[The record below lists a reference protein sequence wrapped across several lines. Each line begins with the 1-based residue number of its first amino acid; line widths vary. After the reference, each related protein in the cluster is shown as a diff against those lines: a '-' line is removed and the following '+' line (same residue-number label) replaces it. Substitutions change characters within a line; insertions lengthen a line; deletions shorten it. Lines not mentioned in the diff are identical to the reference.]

1 MSLLGIGLVT
11 QLALALLSV
20 VAAVAAPVSH
30 RARLSGGAALLLGL
44 AGAGTGALALGGHTG
59 IVSAP
64 LTVGLG
70 LDAEVTLAPDRL
82 GGLFMVLAGAVGAV
96 AALYAIGYA
105 RGPAGSRTG
114 WAAFAVFLLGL
125 QLVPASGD
133 VVAFLLTWELMAVGS
148 TVLVLAEHEHRDQV
162 RSAGLWYAAMTH
174 LSFLFLLAGF
184 AVLAVNAHSSDFT
197 AIAVAGRVD
206 AGPAGLAY
214 VLLTLGFVTK
224 AGLVP
229 VHVWLPRA
237 HPEAPSHVS
246 AVMSA
251 AMVKMGVY
259 GVILTTTRLLPGG
272 PRWWGLVLLVLALP
286 SALYGILQAS
296 VTSDLK
302 RLLAYSTTEN
312 VGLILSAVAVS
323 LLASSSGDSA
333 VAGVAMVAALMLTL
347 SHAAFKTVLFLGAGA
362 LLHATGE
369 RDLDRLGGLV
379 RAMPR
384 TAVAFGIACL
394 GAAALPVTSGFAAEW
409 VLLQALIH
417 GDGRDRLTSAL
428 LPAAIAVV
436 ALTAGLALLTFVKAF
451 GIGFLARPRS
461 PGAAAAHE
469 ATGPMTAAMLI
480 GAAAVL
486 GLGLAPGLA
495 AGAAA
500 TALRATGG
508 SGGSGGSGSSGG
520 SGGSGSSGGGLSGAV
535 SSGIGWGVDLPG
547 IQAYLNPWA
556 LTLLALAVTLPIVVV
571 TWALARRHPRRDV
584 DLVWGGG
591 GVRTSPRM
599 QYTATSFAEPLVR
612 VFDDALR
619 PTRDLR
625 VTHAEESR
633 YLVSEI
639 SFQQHLEDRVETSLY
654 RPAITVVDRAGDL
667 ARLVQNGSIH
677 RYLAFSFAALL
688 LVLVVVAW

>member
-1 MSLLGIGLVT
+1 MSLLEVGLVA
-11 QLALALLSV
+11 QLALALLAV
-20 VAAVAAPVSH
+20 TAAVAAPTPL
-30 RARLSGGAALLLGL
+30 RPLLAGGATLLLGL
-44 AGAGTGALALGGHTG
+44 SGVATGALALGGHTG

-70 LDAEVTLAPDRL
+70 LDARMTLAPDRL
-82 GGLFMVLAGAVGAV
+82 GGLFMLLAGAVGAV
-96 AALYAIGYA
+96 AALYSIGYV

-114 WAAFAVFLLGL
+114 CAAFAVFLLGL

-133 VVAFLLTWELMAVGS
+133 VVAFLLTWELMAIGS
-148 TVLVLAEHEHRDQV
+148 TILVLAEHGRRDQV

-184 AVLAVNAHSSDFT
+184 AVLTVAGHSSSF
-197 AIAVAGRVD
+197 AALAAGRISGD
-206 AGPAGLAY
+206 RAGLAF
-214 VLLTLGFVTK
+214 VLLTIGFATK

-259 GVILTTTRLLPGG
+259 GVVLTVTRLLPGG
-272 PRWWGLVLLVLALP
+272 PRWWGLLVLALALP

-312 VGLILSAVAVS
+312 VGLILSAVAIS
-323 LLASSSGDSA
+323 MLAASSGDSA

-362 LLHATGE
+362 LLHATAE

-379 RAMPR
+379 RTMPR
-384 TAVAFGIACL
+384 TAVAFGVACL

-417 GDGRDRLTSAL
+417 GDTRDRLTSAL

-451 GIGFLARPRS
+451 GIAFMARPRS
-461 PGAAAAHE
+461 PGATTAHE
-469 ATGPMTAAMLI
+469 VNRPMTAAMLI

-486 GLGLAPGLA
+486 ALGLAPGLA
-495 AGAAA
+495 ATAAA
-500 TALRATGG
+500 TALRSAGVV
-508 SGGSGGSGSSGG
+508 
-520 SGGSGSSGGGLSGAV
+520 GAV
-535 SSGIGWGVDLPG
+535 GAATTASAAAAVGTGAGWGVALPG
-547 IQAYLNPWA
+547 IGAHLDPLA
-556 LTLLALAVTLPIVVV
+556 LTLLALAVTLPVVLV
-571 TWALARRHPRRDV
+571 TWLLARRHPRRDV

-612 VFDDALR
+612 VFDDALQ

-625 VTHAEESR
+625 VTHAGESR
-633 YLVSEI
+633 YLVQDI
-639 SFQQHLEDRVETSLY
+639 SFHQHLDDRVEKSLY
-654 RPAITVVDRAGDL
+654 RPAITVLDRAGDL

-677 RYLAFSFAALL
+677 RYLGFSFVALL
-688 LVLVVVAW
+688 VVLVAVAW